1 MSVPFPKNLIELRL
15 QAADTEIGAQTSE
28 QLRVMKEYS
37 LTVTRIMTVTPES
50 DWPFLLPF
58 PKSLS
63 EMKSDTDA
71 YSFGLHLPQEFVKR

>member
-28 QLRVMKEYS
+28 QLRVMIEYS
-37 LTVTRIMTVTPES
+37 LIVARIMAVTPQS
-50 DWPFLLPF
+50 DSPFLFPF

-63 EMKSDTDA
+63 EMEAGTEA
-71 YSFGLHLPQEFVKR
+71 HSFRLQLP